1 MTHARQPG
9 CTDKVSEYIQHM
21 ENEFVGGIHKTQS
34 MQRNEELQQRVFILE
49 NKVAGSIEL
58 LESLLCCGLNSSRR

>member
-9 CTDKVSEYIQHM
+9 CTDKVSEYMQHM

-34 MQRNEELQQRVFILE
+34 MQRNEELQQRVFIL
-49 NKVAGSIEL
+49 
-58 LESLLCCGLNSSRR
+58 